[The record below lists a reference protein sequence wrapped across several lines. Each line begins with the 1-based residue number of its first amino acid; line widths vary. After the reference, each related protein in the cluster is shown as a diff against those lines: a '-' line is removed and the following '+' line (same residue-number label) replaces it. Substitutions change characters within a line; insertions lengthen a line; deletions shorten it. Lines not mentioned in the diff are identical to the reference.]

1 MVVRVC
7 GMPIEAQQQERKKNM
22 ALAPVRK
29 ESVVVAEPVI
39 TGEAPK
45 TITTL
50 NPQPDATE
58 NLYLI
63 GRPTLKQFLRFVKD
77 NAIHSPSSG
86 HLVEE
91 WQAANKIVREL
102 EKEQAGLADNP
113 SIEPVD
119 PENELLLEFLQVPL
133 VRHSFNTVPTEVAY
147 VDLDRMVVYQHH
159 IDLTF
164 VEQLKRKLGPSPSE
178 EEIFRACLPSAP
190 SLPPVKWTRTHRDTF
205 VFVSPSDDMRFLGAM
220 QMEAENIKD
229 YPPPGNLAGVVGLAV
244 GFGSNFLNAIYT
256 EKRLILNNG
265 SHRAYALRDL
275 GVTRVPCIVQHV
287 SSRDELSVLA
297 CTAVADAP
305 NFFLQDPRPMML
317 KDYFDPRLRKVM
329 SIHRRLRQVTVK
341 FDVDVTF
348 APAI

>member
-39 TGEAPK
+39 TGDDPK

-63 GRPTLKQFLRFVKD
+63 CRPT
-77 NAIHSPSSG
+77 
-86 HLVEE
+86 
-91 WQAANKIVREL
+91 
-102 EKEQAGLADNP
+102 
-113 SIEPVD
+113 
-119 PENELLLEFLQVPL
+119 
-133 VRHSFNTVPTEVAY
+133 
-147 VDLDRMVVYQHH
+147 
-159 IDLTF
+159 

-275 GVTRVPCIVQHV
+275 GVTRVPCIVQHI

-297 CTAVADAP
+297 CTAVTDAP

-329 SIHRRLRQVTVK
+329 SVYRRLRQVTVK